1 MRKYRDER
9 KKLEDELS
17 FRCKMNTFAASCKEG
32 GRASIGD
39 AWSDGC
45 GTMHCAKPRAR
56 EAVKHSE

>member
-1 MRKYRDER
+1 MRKHRDER

-17 FRCKMNTFAASCKEG
+17 FRCKMNTLAASCKEG

-45 GTMHCAKPRAR
+45 GTMHLCKASGKGGSKAQ
-56 EAVKHSE
+56 